1 MHMMRKSIAV
11 AAAALLLAG
20 CGSSGDGAPSPTS
33 PAPASSSALPS
44 VEVVNDLGVVA
55 TRINCIGYTDDTETI
70 SPFTQQYG
78 DCIMDN
84 DGSGSVQL
92 YRFGTTQAIDSFW
105 EFVAEF
111 GITPSQCAQAGLVV
125 ACPEEASDIAGI
137 QAALATLT

>member
-1 MHMMRKSIAV
+1 MMGRMAATVAV
-11 AAAALLLAG
+11 LVLLAG
-20 CGSSGDGAPSPTS
+20 CGSSEGGAA
-33 PAPASSSALPS
+33 APASSAASLASPS
-44 VEVVNDLGVVA
+44 VEVVSDLDVVA

-92 YRFGTTQAIDSFW
+92 YRFGTTQAIESFW
-105 EFVAEF
+105 DAVAGF
-111 GITPSQCAQAGLVV
+111 GVTPDQCAQAGLVV
-125 ACPEEASDIAGI
+125 ACPEEPSDIAGI